1 VSSQKKKERVVVAM
15 SGGVDSSVT
24 AGLLV
29 EAGYEVI
36 GMTMQ
41 LYDRKDMATEVK
53 GSCCSL
59 DDVFDAR
66 RVAEALS
73 IPFYVLNF
81 QDAFKKIVVENLTG
95 EYMAGRTPNPCIRC
109 NDFMKFRLLLKR
121 AMTLGA
127 SFMATGHYAQILHED
142 GMWRLK
148 RAVDPDKDQT
158 YFLYGMNQE
167 QLSKVRFPL
176 GGMTKA
182 EVRDHARRL
191 ALPTAEKS
199 ESQDVCFIAG
209 EKYTDFIERNVA
221 ELPGEGPILDEKGKT
236 IGTHKG
242 SYRYTV
248 GQRRGLGL
256 PGPEKRFVLGVD
268 SEKNHVITGPESL
281 LATSSLET
289 NTLHWV
295 GNPAPPDETL
305 VAKIRYRSAGSP
317 ATVVGKEGGGA
328 KVTFAEP
335 VKAVTPG
342 QTLVLYRGD
351 EVVGGGLISGSG
363 KRKLP
368 MAS

>member
-1 VSSQKKKERVVVAM
+1 MMESTGKERVVVAM

-66 RVAEALS
+66 RVAEALG

-81 QDAFKKIVVENLTG
+81 QDAFKKLVVENLTG
-95 EYMAGRTPNPCIRC
+95 EYLAGRTPNPCIRC

-127 SFMATGHYAQILHED
+127 SFLATGHYAKITEED
-142 GMWRLK
+142 GLWKLS
-148 RAVDPDKDQT
+148 RAVDADKDQT

-167 QLSKVRFPL
+167 QMSQVRFPL
-176 GGMTKA
+176 GGMTKS
-182 EVRDHARRL
+182 EVRAHARRL

-209 EKYTDFIERNVA
+209 EKYTDFIERNVDD
-221 ELPGEGPILDEKGKT
+221 LPGEGDIVDEKGDV

-248 GQRRGLGL
+248 GQRRGLAL
-256 PGPEKRFVLGVD
+256 AGPEKRYVLAVD
-268 SEKNHVITGPESL
+268 PEKNVVTTGPESYL
-281 LATSSLET
+281 MTRSLET
-289 NTLHWV
+289 DKIHWV
-295 GNPAPPDETL
+295 GNPASAEEPL
-305 VAKIRYRSAGSP
+305 MAKIRYRTAATLARVHVQDDGSSR
-317 ATVVGKEGGGA
+317 VVFEEA
-328 KVTFAEP
+328 

-351 EVVGGGLISGSG
+351 EVVGGGLIARSG
-363 KRKLP
+363 KRSLP
-368 MAS
+368 MVS

>member
-1 VSSQKKKERVVVAM
+1 MENGNGKRVVVAM

-41 LYDRKDMATEVK
+41 LYDRKDMATPVK

-66 RVAEALS
+66 RVAEQLG

-81 QDAFKKIVVENLTG
+81 QEAFKKIVVENLTG
-95 EYMAGRTPNPCIRC
+95 EYLSGRTPNPCIRC

-121 AMTLGA
+121 AMSLGA
-127 SFMATGHYAQILHED
+127 EFMATGHYAQIIED
-142 GMWRLK
+142 EGTWRLRK
-148 RAVDPDKDQT
+148 AVDPDKDQT
-158 YFLYGMNQE
+158 YFLYGMNQD
-167 QLSKVRFPL
+167 QMSKVRFPL

-182 EVRDHARRL
+182 EVREHARRL
-191 ALPTAEKS
+191 GISTAEKS

-209 EKYTDFIERNVA
+209 EKYTDFIERTVE
-221 ELPGEGPILDEKGKT
+221 ELPGTGKIVDT
-236 IGTHKG
+236 DGKVLGTHQG

-248 GQRRGLGL
+248 GQRKGLAL
-256 PGPEKRFVLGVD
+256 PGPEKRYVVEVKPDENTVVVG
-268 SEKNHVITGPESL
+268 GESDL
-281 LATSSLET
+281 QTTELET
-289 NTLHWV
+289 DTLHWV
-295 GNPAPPDETL
+295 GKPAEPTEVL
-305 VAKIRYRSAGSP
+305 LAKIRYRSEPTP
-317 ATVVGKEGGGA
+317 ARIEARENGGA
-328 KVTFAEP
+328 QVTFLEP

-342 QTLVLYRGD
+342 QTLVLYRED
-351 EVVGGGLISGSG
+351 EVVGGGLIAAK
-363 KRKLP
+363 KRRSLP